1 MKPILLAS
9 SNAGKIREMRTLL
22 NAHGYIVHGQDEQ
35 GIKGAEES
43 GRTFVENA
51 LLKARH
57 AAAISGMASLA
68 EDSGLCV
75 PALQGAP
82 GLFSARYAGPGATD
96 AENNQRLL
104 EQMRAL
110 TGASRAAYYIACM
123 VFMESA
129 DDPAPIV
136 AQGFWMG
143 TIGKSLQG
151 EGGFG
156 YDPLFR
162 PLGGARSAAEWTLA
176 EKNQVSHRAH
186 ALRRLLAMLQER
198 QAPQSLSE
206 SD

>member
-1 MKPILLAS
+1 LKPILLAS
-9 SNAGKIREMRTLL
+9 SNAGKIRELRTLL
-22 NAHGYIVHGQDEQ
+22 GEYGYTVHGQDEQ

-43 GRTFVENA
+43 GSTFVENA

-75 PALQGAP
+75 PALKGAP
-82 GLFSARYAGPGATD
+82 GLFSARYAGVGATD

-110 TGASRAAYYIACM
+110 TGPSRAAYYIACM

-143 TIGKSLQG
+143 LLVKRFREKVVLVTIQYSG
-151 EGGFG
+151 
-156 YDPLFR
+156 R
-162 PLGGARSAAEWTLA
+162 WVVR
-176 EKNQVSHRAH
+176 VV
-186 ALRRLLAMLQER
+186 RLNGHWQKKIR
-198 QAPQSLSE
+198 
-206 SD
+206 